1 MKSFTM
7 AWKPRNESL
16 NETGDFKP
24 AFIDMYYKALRNFTE
39 KQLYLAHD
47 ECINQLK
54 WWPKPAEVRARIPAV
69 EEKDNSNF
77 VIEAGHRCGSCGETE
92 RLCIDEPRGSGS
104 WRCRPCYTGMS
115 DLEIKGRFG
124 ELADRMEHNPA

>member
-1 MKSFTM
+1 MCYYYYRDSVTGPWRKQINSACGRGTDSI
-7 AWKPRNESL
+7 PRH
-16 NETGDFKP
+16 
-24 AFIDMYYKALRNFTE
+24 TE